1 MSSTPTARAICPAP
15 SASNIPP
22 SVTAPFA
29 SKPCMVKAYW
39 PFRRDSW
46 PDPQDITGGGA
57 VLFIVML
64 RFCTADCAPALLES
78 VAFTVKLVVPLDPAG
93 VPVMCPDESILNPA
107 GKPPLLTASV
117 TIPAPPEVATVWLYA
132 VPCVPA
138 GSDVVVTDGAGV
150 TLMVTDADFAE
161 SVTEVAVTVA
171 VPVLPELGA
180 L

>member
-22 SVTAPFA
+22 SVTAPFT

-78 VAFTVKLVVPLDPAG
+78 VAFTVKLVVPLGPVG
-93 VPVMCPDESILNPA
+93 VPVMCPDESMLNPA
-107 GKPPLLTASV
+107 GKLPLLTISV
-117 TIPAPPEVATVWLYA
+117 TVPAPPEVATV
-132 VPCVPA
+132 
-138 GSDVVVTDGAGV
+138 
-150 TLMVTDADFAE
+150 
-161 SVTEVAVTVA
+161 
-171 VPVLPELGA
+171 
-180 L
+180 